1 MNLEKEL
8 NKYSKEA
15 IIKAITKFA
24 FNRKQT
30 ILEDVISEEIEICF
44 YKRDMIVNKLKE
56 LQVENIKGTYENQLK
71 ILIERNKVYKEWKA
85 IDRRIDKLLKIR

>member
-24 FNRKQT
+24 FNRKQA
-30 ILEDVISEEIEICF
+30 ILEDVINEEIEICF
-44 YKRDMIVNKLKE
+44 DKREKIINRLQE
-56 LQVENIKGTYENQLK
+56 LQVKHIEGTYENQ
-71 ILIERNKVYKEWKA
+71 I
-85 IDRRIDKLLKIR
+85 